1 MSMMRTRTAWWMLLL
16 LAVLSVFPV
25 AAAAI
30 SQGAD
35 AGADVIDSCWASEL
49 PEGVE
54 PHDNTLRSVDITFM
68 PAGRH
73 CDWEAGETQTGWPTT
88 IAALISTALAVVVT
102 AFALRYGGAAR
113 RVVAL
118 LPLVAIAVLWVVMW
132 SSTLYVIID

>member
-1 MSMMRTRTAWWMLLL
+1 MSLARTSTAWWALLL
-16 LAVLSVFPV
+16 LAVLGVFTV

-35 AGADVIDSCWASEL
+35 AGTDVMDSCWASDL
-49 PEGVE
+49 PDGVE
-54 PHDNTLRSVDITFM
+54 PHDNTLRTVEITFM
-68 PAGRH
+68 PAGRL

-88 IAALISTALAVVVT
+88 IAALIGTSVALVVT
-102 AFALRYGGAAR
+102 AFALRFGGAAR

-118 LPLVAIAVLWVVMW
+118 LPLVAIAVLWFVMW

>member
-1 MSMMRTRTAWWMLLL
+1 MSLARTSTAWWVLLL
-16 LAVLSVFPV
+16 LAVLGVFTV

-35 AGADVIDSCWASEL
+35 AGTDVMDSCWASDL
-49 PEGVE
+49 PDGVE
-54 PHDNTLRSVDITFM
+54 PHDNTLRTVEITFM
-68 PAGRH
+68 PAGRL

-88 IAALISTALAVVVT
+88 IAALIGTAVALVVT
-102 AFALRYGGAAR
+102 AFALRFGGAAR

-118 LPLVAIAVLWVVMW
+118 LPLVAIAALWFVMW

>member
-1 MSMMRTRTAWWMLLL
+1 MSLTRTSTAWWVLLL

-49 PEGVE
+49 PEGVR
-54 PHDNTLRSVDITFM
+54 PHDNTLRTVQITFM

-113 RVVAL
+113 RVTTL
-118 LPLVAIAVLWVVMW
+118 LPLAAIAVLWFVMW
-132 SSTLYVIID
+132 SSTLFVIID

>member
-1 MSMMRTRTAWWMLLL
+1 MSLRRTSTAWWVLML

-25 AAAAI
+25 AAASI

-49 PEGVE
+49 PDGVE

-73 CDWEAGETQTGWPTT
+73 CDWEAGDTQTGWPIT
-88 IAALISTALAVVVT
+88 IAALISTALAVVAT
-102 AFALRYGGAAR
+102 AFALRYGGVAR
-113 RVVAL
+113 RLVAL
-118 LPLVAIAVLWVVMW
+118 LPLLAIAALWFVMW
-132 SSTLYVIID
+132 SSTLFVIID